1 MKTTNRTKQ
10 ITDISICDTCKWKC
24 DRPHYKCCDFPLMA
38 AIIGEDMYNLSRSEC
53 KFYESKENIND
64 NKLSKQM
71 LIDVFSTELKKF
83 DS

>member
-10 ITDISICDTCKWKC
+10 IAETSICDTCKWRS
-24 DRPHYKCCDFPLMA
+24 DRPNYKRCEFPLMA
-38 AIIGEDMYNLSRSEC
+38 AIEGEDDYNLSRSEC